1 MEYPFSYRWQ
11 FISKSV
17 PEQLWPL
24 LSDTNR
30 LFKDMGQLPVQ
41 HASISHNV
49 PKGHKELTY
58 EQIHKTDIWEEEP
71 YEWEAPF
78 HLKVR
83 RNYKSGTY
91 KSLLF
96 SFDIAQHTN
105 GSKVTFRFSGEAKN
119 FSSSL
124 RIKRNFSSSFKRRLN
139 KIVHFYDSIIS
150 SSETNV
156 FKKHPFRL
164 IKKPNWNHLKNDLIQ
179 LSSDSSLS
187 GKLIKL
193 LRQSDDLDLEAINP
207 IFLAK
212 KWNEPLYKVLDVL
225 FFATNLKILNLQW
238 QVACTTCRQT
248 QKNIRKISEITDS
261 LYCSYCKKEF
271 ELDFHNSINLVF
283 QPHPLV
289 RKLDV
294 KEYCKSSPAQRSHV
308 KLHQYVY
315 PGQKRFV
322 KVHLDPGNYK
332 IYCEQTDSTVLAT
345 VQNDGLENATLT
357 FNNRDSQDQHV
368 TLSTDP
374 NLVIHNQTGERI
386 FVIIEDLDL
395 KKYSVSASEITSQQL
410 FRNLFP
416 NELLQNEQQF
426 KCEDMTVMF
435 TDLTDSSSMYSNNGD
450 EFATGQVID
459 HFEVLR
465 KIISEERGAIVKTI
479 GDATMSIFQEPVDAV
494 RAFHRAQQHFKEA
507 QNSDYKIQLK
517 GGIHYG
523 NGIAVTLNNRI
534 DFFGKTINIA
544 SRLVENAGSEQLVI
558 SSDAY
563 KNRNLELFLN
573 AYKDEIRVKH
583 FDVTLKGAEEKTFE
597 ARCLSMNNSSLRLV
611 V

>member
-11 FISKSV
+11 FVSKSI
-17 PEQLWPL
+17 PEQIWPL

-41 HASISHNV
+41 NASISHNLS
-49 PKGHKELTY
+49 KGHKELTY

-96 SFDIAQHTN
+96 SIDIAQHKT
-105 GSKVTFRFSGEAKN
+105 GSKITFRFSGEAKN
-119 FSSSL
+119 FTSSL
-124 RIKRNFSSSFKRRLN
+124 KIKRSFSSYFKRRLH
-139 KIVHFYDSIIS
+139 KIVQFYDSIIS
-150 SSETNV
+150 SSETDV
-156 FKKHPFRL
+156 FKKNRFQ
-164 IKKPNWNHLKNDLIQ
+164 INKKPKWNQLKNDLIQ
-179 LSSDSSLS
+179 LSNEPLLS
-187 GKLIKL
+187 ERLIKL
-193 LRQSDDLDLEAINP
+193 LRKSDDLDLEAIEP
-207 IFLAK
+207 IKLAK
-212 KWNEPLYKVLDVL
+212 KWDEPLHKILDVL

-238 QVACTTCRQT
+238 QIACTTCRQT

-271 ELDFHNSINLVF
+271 ELDFHNSINVFF

-294 KEYCKSSPAQRSHV
+294 KEYCASSPEGRPHV

-322 KVHLDPGNYK
+322 KVHLEPGNYK
-332 IYCEQTDSTVLAT
+332 IYCHQTNSTVLAT

-357 FNNRDSQDQHV
+357 FNNRDSEDQHV

-374 NLVIHNQTGERI
+374 NLVIHNQSEERI
-386 FVIIEDLDL
+386 FVILEDLDW
-395 KKYSVSASEITSQQL
+395 KKYSVSASEITSLQL

-426 KCEDMTVMF
+426 KCADMTVMF
-435 TDLTDSSSMYSNNGD
+435 TDLTDSSAMYSNNGD

-459 HFEVLR
+459 HFEILR

-479 GDATMSIFQEPVDAV
+479 GDATMSIFQEPVNAV
-494 RAFHRAQQHFKEA
+494 RAFHKAQQHFK
-507 QNSDYKIQLK
+507 QTLKSDYKIQLK
-517 GGIHYG
+517 GGIHCG

-534 DFFGKTINIA
+534 DFFGNTINIA
-544 SRLVENAGSEQLVI
+544 SRLVENAGTEQLVI

-563 KNRNLELFLN
+563 KNRNLQLFLKG
-573 AYKDEIRVKH
+573 YKEKIRVKH

-597 ARCLSMNNSSLRLV
+597 AKCLSMHSSSLRLV

>member
-1 MEYPFSYRWQ
+1 
-11 FISKSV
+11 
-17 PEQLWPL
+17 
-24 LSDTNR
+24 
-30 LFKDMGQLPVQ
+30 MGQLPVQ
-41 HASISHNV
+41 HASVSQDV
-49 PKGHKELTY
+49 SKGHKELTY

-83 RNYKSGTY
+83 RSYKSGPY

-96 SFDIAQHTN
+96 SFDIAQHAN
-105 GSKVTFRFSGEAKN
+105 GSKVTFRFSGDAKN

-124 RIKRNFSSSFKRRLN
+124 RIKRNLSSSFKRRLQ
-139 KIVHFYDSIIS
+139 KVVHFYDSIIS
-150 SSETNV
+150 TSETGT
-156 FKKHPFRL
+156 FKKSRF
-164 IKKPNWNHLKNDLIQ
+164 Q
-179 LSSDSSLS
+179 LSKKQKWENLNEELTEVSNNRALS
-187 GKLIKL
+187 EMLIET
-193 LRQSDDLDLEAINP
+193 LRNSDDLDLKAIEP
-207 IFLAK
+207 IHLTNLWDK
-212 KWNEPLYKVLDVL
+212 PIHEVLEIL

-238 QVACTTCRQT
+238 QAKCQTCRQT
-248 QKNIRKISEITDS
+248 QKSIQKISEVTDT

-294 KEYCKSSPAQRSHV
+294 KTYCKSSPARRPHV

-322 KVHLDPGNYK
+322 KIHLEPGNYK
-332 IYCEQTDSTVLAT
+332 IYCEETNSTVLAT
-345 VQNDGLENATLT
+345 VNDDGLESATLT
-357 FNNRDSQDQHV
+357 FNNRNSDDQHV

-374 NLVIHNQTGERI
+374 NLVIHNQTDARI
-386 FVIIEDLDL
+386 FVIFEDLDW
-395 KKYSVSASEITSQQL
+395 KKYSVSASEVTSLQL

-426 KCEDMTVMF
+426 KCMDMTVMF
-435 TDLTDSSSMYSNNGD
+435 TDLTDSSSMYSDSGD
-450 EFATGQVID
+450 ELATGQVIN
-459 HFEVLR
+459 HFEILR

-479 GDATMSIFQEPVDAV
+479 GDATMSIFQEPVNAV
-494 RAFHRAQQHFKEA
+494 RAFHRAQQYFKET
-507 QNSDYKIQLK
+507 QQSDHKIQLK
-517 GGIHYG
+517 GGVHCG

-534 DFFGKTINIA
+534 DFFGNTINIA
-544 SRLVENAGSEQLVI
+544 SRLVENAGCEQLVI
-558 SSDAY
+558 SSDAC
-563 KNRNLELFLN
+563 KNRSLEQYLKSHN
-573 AYKDEIRVKH
+573 DEIRISH

-597 ARCLSMNNSSLRLV
+597 AKCLSMHNSSLKLV

>member
-11 FISKSV
+11 FISRSS

-41 HASISHNV
+41 HASVSQEV
-49 PKGHKELTY
+49 PKGHRELTY
-58 EQIHKTDIWEEEP
+58 EQIHRTDIWEEEP

-83 RNYKSGTY
+83 RNYKSGPY
-91 KSLLF
+91 KSLFF
-96 SFDIAQHTN
+96 SFDIAQHKS

-119 FSSSL
+119 FTSSFK
-124 RIKRNFSSSFKRRLN
+124 IKRNFSSTFKRRLN
-139 KIVHFYDSIIS
+139 KIIQFYDSNIYTN
-150 SSETNV
+150 ETSV
-156 FKKHPFRL
+156 FKKNRFRL
-164 IKKPNWNHLKNDLIQ
+164 SRKPRWDNLRNELVEISNDSVLPGLLIQ
-179 LSSDSSLS
+179 T
-187 GKLIKL
+187 
-193 LRQSDDLDLEAINP
+193 LRDSDDLDLEAIEP
-207 IFLAK
+207 ISLAK
-212 KWNEPLYKVLDVL
+212 SWREPLHKVLEVL
-225 FFATNLKILNLQW
+225 FFATNKKILNLHW
-238 QVACTTCRQT
+238 KAACPTCRQT
-248 QKNIRKISEITDS
+248 QKNIQKIREFTDS

-294 KEYCKSSPAQRSHV
+294 KKYCKSSPARRPHV

-322 KVHLDPGNYK
+322 KVHLKPGNYK
-332 IYCEQTDSTVLAT
+332 IYCEQTNSKVRAT

-357 FNNRDSQDQHV
+357 FNHRDKEDQQV
-368 TLSTDP
+368 TLSTNP
-374 NLVIHNQTGERI
+374 NLVIHNQTEERI
-386 FVIIEDLDL
+386 FVILEDLDW
-395 KKYSVSASEITSQQL
+395 KKYSVSASEVTSLQL

-426 KCEDMTVMF
+426 KCSDMTIMF
-435 TDLTDSSSMYSNNGD
+435 TDLTDSSSIYSNNGD
-450 EFATGQVID
+450 ELATGHVIN
-459 HFEVLR
+459 HFEILR
-465 KIISEERGAIVKTI
+465 KVISEERGAIVKTI
-479 GDATMSIFQEPVDAV
+479 GDATMSIFQEPVNAV
-494 RAFHRAQQHFKEA
+494 RAFHRAQQHFKKN
-507 QNSDYKIQLK
+507 QQSDHKIKLK
-517 GGIHYG
+517 GGIHCG

-534 DFFGKTINIA
+534 DFFGNTINIA

-558 SSDAY
+558 SSEAC
-563 KNRNLELFLN
+563 KNRNLELFLK
-573 AYKDEIRVKH
+573 AQKDEIRINH
-583 FDVTLKGAEEKTFE
+583 FDVILKGDEEKTFE
-597 ARCLSMNNSSLRLV
+597 AKCLSMHNSSLRLV

>member
-1 MEYPFSYRWQ
+1 MDYPFSYRWQ
-11 FISKSV
+11 FISKST

-41 HASISHNV
+41 HASVSQDV
-49 PKGHKELTY
+49 LKGHKELTY

-83 RNYKSGTY
+83 RSYKSGPY
-91 KSLLF
+91 KSLFF
-96 SFDIAQHTN
+96 SFDIAPHKN

-119 FSSSL
+119 FSSSV
-124 RIKRNFSSSFKRRLN
+124 RIKLNFSSSFKRRMHR
-139 KIVHFYDSIIS
+139 IVNFYDSIIS
-150 SSETNV
+150 
-156 FKKHPFRL
+156 KKQSDTFE
-164 IKKPNWNHLKNDLIQ
+164 KNWFQFNRKSKWNGIKNDLIEI
-179 LSSDSSLS
+179 SNDSVLS
-187 GKLIKL
+187 GL
-193 LRQSDDLDLEAINP
+193 LLTTLQNSDDLDLEAIQP
-207 IFLAK
+207 IKLAK
-212 KWNEPLYKVLDVL
+212 NWNEPLYKVLEIL

-238 QVACTTCRQT
+238 QVDCPSCRLT
-248 QKNIRKISEITDS
+248 QKNIQNISEVTDS
-261 LYCSYCKKEF
+261 MYCSYCKKEF

-294 KEYCKSSPAQRSHV
+294 KKYCKSSPALRPHV

-322 KVHLDPGNYK
+322 KVNLKPGSYK
-332 IYCEQTDSTVLAT
+332 IYCEQTNSTVLAI
-345 VQNDGLENATLT
+345 VQENGLESATLT
-357 FNNRDSQDQHV
+357 FNNRDTGNQNV
-368 TLSTDP
+368 VLSKEP
-374 NLVIHNQTGERI
+374 NLVIHNQTDERI
-386 FVIIEDLDL
+386 FVILEDLDW
-395 KKYSVSASEITSQQL
+395 KKYSVSASEVTSLQL

-416 NELLQNEQQF
+416 NELLKNDQQF
-426 KCEDMTVMF
+426 KCAEMTVMF

-450 EFATGQVID
+450 ELATGQVID
-459 HFEVLR
+459 HFEILR

-479 GDATMSIFQEPVDAV
+479 GDATMAIFQEPVNAV
-494 RAFHRAQQHFKEA
+494 RAFNKAQKHFRET
-507 QNSDYKIQLK
+507 QDPDYKIILK
-517 GGIHYG
+517 GGVHCG

-534 DFFGKTINIA
+534 DFFGNTINIA

-558 SSDAY
+558 SSDAC
-563 KNRNLELFLN
+563 KNRNLELYLKN
-573 AYKDEIRVKH
+573 HKDEIKVKH

-597 ARCLSMNNSSLRLV
+597 AKCLSMHNSSLRLV